1 MISLFE
7 TIGNLFKKKEPKTQV
22 APLKLMSTKKT
33 FGLQKPKE
41 FAIEVAVTYDGKP
54 VGRIAVSHK
63 GYSRDK
69 VAEDANQKLGVKV
82 ISCVQRKSQNHKNRT
97 WYSKR

>member
-7 TIGNLFKKKEPKTQV
+7 TIGNLFKKKAPKSK
-22 APLKLMSTKKT
+22 PLKLMSTRRT
-33 FGLQKPKE
+33 YGLQKPKDY
-41 FAIEVAVTYDGKP
+41 AIEVAVTYDGKP

-69 VAEDANQKLGVKV
+69 VASDAQEKLAIKV
-82 ISCVQRKSQNHKNRT
+82 ISCKQIKNKSHG
-97 WYSKR
+97 